1 MFCKSSPLGNWQ
13 LRNGSFILSNCCPLR
28 KSLHQQ
34 DVLHLPQKP
43 SAYRQQELSEISWAK
58 DVCYASAAWIAF
70 SFHLCDNETMTHL
83 QVAWQRS
90 LQGSHCPPMHGTE
103 LKNESAAG
111 HCYHLMHK
119 CSSNPSLRIYCG
131 WWETCRC
138 QVSYSVA
145 SSPNHF

>member
-1 MFCKSSPLGNWQ
+1 
-13 LRNGSFILSNCCPLR
+13 
-28 KSLHQQ
+28 
-34 DVLHLPQKP
+34 
-43 SAYRQQELSEISWAK
+43 
-58 DVCYASAAWIAF
+58 
-70 SFHLCDNETMTHL
+70 LCDNETMTHL